1 MRLPRATAPN
11 PELYEFDVLIS
22 QAVGLPA
29 TGSSIR
35 QKPTGGSELS
45 VVVLA
50 EALAAHGLRVGVA
63 GPFFAFCID
72 RKVAYVPFCELVGRS
87 DPSGGPSRP
96 SARIRTRVLVSER
109 FGKLPPNVEF
119 ERVVFDLHDIPDARL
134 AEVAQTMRE
143 IPDSK
148 CVVHSPFTASLLD
161 GWPNVSVIPCM
172 LPDEF
177 YSQPYATTPI
187 DNIVMKG
194 NGRITT
200 RNKRYVYGS
209 AAMKGL
215 APTLEL
221 WRELKREKSYH
232 WKRAELV
239 VCSPGY
245 DAIDPKLLEGCK
257 DVTIQHG
264 LSPMGM
270 QALLSASDG
279 VFMVST
285 FPETFG
291 IVFHQAEIAGKPA
304 YVLRAH
310 GNRDALD
317 TTLANPFTVVD
328 RQGGDEI
335 DAFVENIEDEA
346 RGLMRPAH
354 DFRVSTVLPLWL
366 DVLGFAARTPEVN
379 VPPSLPS
386 GVPAAGSTKENAA

>member
-1 MRLPRATAPN
+1 MP
-11 PELYEFDVLIS
+11 V
-22 QAVGLPA
+22 
-29 TGSSIR
+29 TGSSVR
-35 QKPTGGSELS
+35 LKPTGGSELQT
-45 VVVLA
+45 VVLA
-50 EALAAHGLRVGVA
+50 EALAAQGLRVGVA
-63 GPFFAFCID
+63 GQFFAFCNE
-72 RKVAYVPFCELVGRS
+72 RKVAFLPFCELVGRS

-109 FGKLPPNVEF
+109 FGPLPPNVEF

-134 AEVAQTMRE
+134 ADVAQTMRE

-177 YSQPYATTPI
+177 YDPLPQPVKLDAR
-187 DNIVMKG
+187 KH
-194 NGRITT
+194 
-200 RNKRYVYGS
+200 RYVYGS

-221 WRELKREKSYH
+221 WRALKADKSYH

-245 DAIDPKLLEGCK
+245 DSIDPKLLEGCK
-257 DVTIQHG
+257 DVVVQHG
-264 LSPMGM
+264 LSPAGM

-279 VFMVST
+279 IFMVST
-285 FPETFG
+285 YAETFG

-304 YVLRAH
+304 YVLRTH

-317 TTLANPFTVVD
+317 TTLANPETVVD
-328 RQGGDEI
+328 RDVES
-335 DAFVENIEDEA
+335 FVRNIEENVTA
-346 RGLMRPAH
+346 FSWRKAH
-354 DFRVSTVLPLWL
+354 DFSVSAVLPQWL
-366 DVLGFAARTPEVN
+366 DVLGLA
-379 VPPSLPS
+379 
-386 GVPAAGSTKENAA
+386 TKEKAA